1 MRPAALDWITL
12 AYLICLAGAPTAI
25 VLGFLPYQA
34 NLLLGLFPFGPLFI
48 ALVLIVLRTTLPASR
63 FDFGLAAG
71 RWASMIALLI
81 VYGHGIFALVF
92 IAKTNLLANN
102 TTMVNF
108 GDWLVL
114 LLPVVVCGTML
125 YVMGYIFL
133 GKPFGPVRPRPEQ
146 RKEKLCN

>member
-25 VLGFLPYQA
+25 MLGFLPYHA

-48 ALVLIVLRTTLPASR
+48 ALMLILLRTILPISR
-63 FDFGLAAG
+63 FDFGLGAG

-81 VYGHGIFALVF
+81 VAGHGVFSLVF
-92 IAKTNLLANN
+92 ISKTNLLTNE
-102 TTMVNF
+102 TITVTF

-114 LLPVVVCGTML
+114 LLPVVVCATML

-133 GKPFGPVRPRPEQ
+133 GKPFGPARPRPEQ
-146 RKEKLCN
+146 RKEQSCN